1 MEEAVGCGTLSDV
14 CFISTVFGK
23 GQCLGRKSKLKSWS
37 ECLLTFFP
45 IWKSCVCLLS
55 RYSQRLVTKNWLHT
69 QKQVPWRK
77 KLWGPSG
84 LWSLLGARRESWR
97 GQEGPLSTGSKN
109 SLLLHFATYSFVVWG
124 YSPYGHKESDTT
136 EDTYSTQACTRVYG
150 FPLPNINPLPTKHIH
165 PLLMAGGCQ
174 TLQQGSDHFWLPR
187 RLRW

>member
-1 MEEAVGCGTLSDV
+1 MWRGFSCPELLTTSLGRSSLRQITPSLCRGMEEAVGCGTLSDV

-23 GQCLGRKSKLKSWS
+23 GQGLGRKSKLKSWS

-45 IWKSCVCLLS
+45 IRKSCVSLLS
-55 RYSQRLVTKNWLHT
+55 RYSQRLVTKNWLHM

-124 YSPYGHKESDTT
+124 LQSLQSQRVRHKLKTLLARRHAHV
-136 EDTYSTQACTRVYG
+136 STAFLC
-150 FPLPNINPLPTKHIH
+150 LI
-165 PLLMAGGCQ
+165 
-174 TLQQGSDHFWLPR
+174 
-187 RLRW
+187 